1 MEEIASNFYSFNS
14 NNSINTF
21 NISTLLDFFMCVFFS
36 IILNYFYIN
45 NSKSLS
51 GKLHIGSI
59 LPILSLIV
67 FLVILIVKSSLAL
80 SLGLVGALSIVRF
93 RTPIKEPEELIY
105 LFLAIAI
112 GLGYGAGQTL
122 TTTSILTLIFIVSF
136 IFLNFNK
143 KNTHSEYNLI
153 VSWKDKKIDHK
164 NIYQKLE
171 NYSNS
176 LKLIRFE
183 NNQENSQL
191 VLLIQ
196 LKDKSNLS
204 EIQTSLNEIYDNFDI
219 SFFEARNNW

>member
-1 MEEIASNFYSFNS
+1 METIPFYGKFWNEL
-14 NNSINTF
+14 IK
-21 NISTLLDFFMCVFFS
+21 MKKKR
-36 IILNYFYIN
+36 IL
-45 NSKSLS
+45 SGLQPS

-204 EIQTSLNEIYDNFDI
+204 EIQTSINEIYDNFDI